1 MKIELLAAGKTFPMD
16 VKSFDVTDGSGWTKI
31 NAPALSREQSVAL
44 DAHVGEVLE
53 FRDMFS
59 DAVTY
64 LYIEGQMTANSFG
77 DDIAETPYQI
87 LLDGVPVDY
96 ATLNALI
103 N

>member
-1 MKIELLAAGKTFPMD
+1 MQIELLAAGKTFPMD
-16 VKSFDVTDGSGWTKI
+16 VKPFDVTDGSGWTKI
-31 NAPALSREQSVAL
+31 NAPVLSREQSAAL
-44 DAHVGEVLE
+44 DAHVGEILE
-53 FRDMFS
+53 FHDMFS

-87 LLDGVPVDY
+87 LLDGAPVDY